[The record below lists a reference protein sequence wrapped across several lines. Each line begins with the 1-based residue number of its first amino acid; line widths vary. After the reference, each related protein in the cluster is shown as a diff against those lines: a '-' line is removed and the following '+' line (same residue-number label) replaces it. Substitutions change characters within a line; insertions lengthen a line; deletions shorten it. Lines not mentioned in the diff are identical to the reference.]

1 MGFESWGRYPKLTVD
16 SVVTPHWPDEVVLN
30 SKAPT
35 TLAVGLG
42 RSYADSCLNT
52 DEVICTKNLN
62 RFLSFDDQTGVLR
75 AEAGLSLKDI
85 LNVSIPRG
93 WFLPVSPG
101 TKFVTL
107 GGALAN
113 DVHGKNHHVA
123 GTFGRHV
130 RKFELLRSDGQR
142 LVCSPTENAELYC
155 ATIGGIGLTGFITWV
170 EVQLKA
176 IKSPL
181 IDQES
186 IKFVGLDEFRA
197 ISNEGDA
204 RFEYTV
210 AWLDCV
216 STGKNFCR
224 GIYMRGNHSEI
235 ECKRKE
241 KVGALEV
248 TFPVMMPFSVLNPL
262 TVNIFNNLY
271 YHKQLRKK
279 VVNHVHIDP
288 FFYPLDAVL
297 EWHRVYGKGGFL
309 QFQCV
314 VPDGAG
320 EIEEVLKTVVGSG
333 KGSFLAVLKKFG
345 AVPSPGMI
353 SFPRPGITLALDFPF
368 EGEDTL
374 KLFKRLEEIVNA
386 ANGAMYPAKDATMSP
401 ESFRRYY
408 PNWKEFLKHADPR
421 FMSDFVRR
429 VGLSNDA

>member
-1 MGFESWGRYPKLTVD
+1 MGFESWGRYPKLKVQ
-16 SVVTPHWPDEVVLN
+16 SVKSPAWLDEIELN
-30 SKAPT
+30 SAAKS

-42 RSYADSCLNT
+42 RSYGDSCLNT

-62 RFLSFDDQTGVLR
+62 RIISFNEETGVLR

-107 GGALAN
+107 GGAVAN

-130 RKFELLRSDGQR
+130 TRFELLRSDGQR
-142 LVCSPTENAELYC
+142 RICSPTENAELYR
-155 ATIGGIGLTGFITWV
+155 ATIGGIGLTGIMTWV
-170 EVQLKA
+170 EVQLKS

-197 ISNEGDA
+197 ISNEGDS

-224 GIYMRGNHSEI
+224 GIYMRGNHSEVP
-235 ECKRKE
+235 CKPKE
-241 KVGALEV
+241 RVGALEI
-248 TFPVMMPFSVLNPL
+248 TFPIMMPVSVLNPL
-262 TVNIFNNLY
+262 SVNIFNNLY
-271 YHKQLRKK
+271 YHKQLKKK
-279 VVNHVHIDP
+279 VVNRVHVDP

-320 EIEEVLKTVVGSG
+320 EIEEVLKAVVGSG

-345 AVPSPGMI
+345 SVTSPGML

-368 EGEDTL
+368 QGETTL
-374 KLFKRLEEIVNA
+374 MLFKRLEEIVNA
-386 ANGAMYPAKDATMSP
+386 ANGAMYPGKDATMSP
-401 ESFRRYY
+401 ASFRRYY
-408 PNWKEFLKHADPR
+408 PNWDEFMRFADPR
-421 FMSDFVRR
+421 CMSEFVRR
-429 VGLSNDA
+429 VGAAN